1 MTKPNLTPNELYEM
15 EPDPVEMAQLEKRV
29 EEMRAFSEDGREIA
43 FVNLTELVT
52 RENGEEEFLR
62 LLSGEVSPEEL
73 GIEITYL
80 SK

>member
-15 EPDPVEMAQLEKRV
+15 EPDPVEMARFEKYV
-29 EEMRAFSEDGREIA
+29 EENRAFGKDGREIA

-73 GIEITYL
+73 GIEITYR
-80 SK
+80 K